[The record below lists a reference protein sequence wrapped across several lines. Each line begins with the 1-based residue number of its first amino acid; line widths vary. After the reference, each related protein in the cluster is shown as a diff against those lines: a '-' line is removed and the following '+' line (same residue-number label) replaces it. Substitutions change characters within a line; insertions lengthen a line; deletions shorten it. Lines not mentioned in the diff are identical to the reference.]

1 MKILV
6 TGCAGFIGFNL
17 IKDISKNKKNLIIG
31 IDNINNY
38 YSVALKKK
46 RLSILNKS
54 NNFKFQKIDFS
65 KLNILNKLFKKNKFD
80 IIIHLGAQAGVR
92 YSISNPEKYFD
103 SNLSGFFNILDLS
116 KKYKVKHLIFASTS
130 SVYGDTEKFPLKES
144 FDTSRPLSF
153 YAATKK
159 ANEVM
164 AHSYSYL
171 HNIPITA
178 LRFFT
183 VYGPFGRPDM
193 SLYKFTEA
201 INDNK
206 KIDLYNYGK
215 HIRDFTYVGDVVS
228 YIKRIINK
236 PKKSK
241 IPFQILNVSSN
252 NPVPLK
258 SFVNLIEKKLKRKAK
273 INFKNLQQGDVK
285 KTHGDNSKINTIT
298 KFKPKTS
305 LEEGVNKFID
315 WYINRNK
322 K

>member
-116 KKYKVKHLIFASTS
+116 KKYKIKHLIFASTS
-130 SVYGDTEKFPLKES
+130 SVYGDTEKFPLKED
-144 FDTSRPLSF
+144 FDTSKPLSF

-206 KIDLYNYGK
+206 KIDLYNNGK
-215 HIRDFTYVGDVVS
+215 HIRDFTYVGDVVN
-228 YIKRIINK
+228 YIKRIITK

-258 SFVNLIEKKLKRKAK
+258 SFVNLIEKKLNRKAK

-298 KFKPKTS
+298 KFKPETS

-315 WYINRNK
+315 WYINKNK